1 MRAILS
7 LLVALVPAEAQV
19 GRPSPWTMPE
29 NRDLEI
35 LSRTKVFVLFGTCV
49 ALAILALVCVPQVS
63 LAARVQMT
71 AQLWLLDL
79 WGFMAGLV
87 GGSSLCD
94 LLMGSHIYGYGRIDR
109 KTMWTPR
116 SRLGVAVQVLWFVV
130 VSVGIGFCMANE
142 FLYGMHPIP
151 LH

>member
-7 LLVALVPAEAQV
+7 LLVALVPAETRV
-19 GRPSPWTMPE
+19 GQASPGTMP
-29 NRDLEI
+29 NDRGLEV
-35 LSRTKVFVLFGTCV
+35 LSRTRVVVLFAACV
-49 ALAILALVCVPQVS
+49 ALAVMALVFVPEVS
-63 LAARVQMT
+63 LAARVRMT
-71 AQLWLLDL
+71 PQLWLLDL

-109 KTMWTPR
+109 KTMWTPS
-116 SRLGVAVQVLWFVV
+116 SRAGVAFQILLFLV
-130 VSVGIGFCMANE
+130 VSIGIGFCLANE